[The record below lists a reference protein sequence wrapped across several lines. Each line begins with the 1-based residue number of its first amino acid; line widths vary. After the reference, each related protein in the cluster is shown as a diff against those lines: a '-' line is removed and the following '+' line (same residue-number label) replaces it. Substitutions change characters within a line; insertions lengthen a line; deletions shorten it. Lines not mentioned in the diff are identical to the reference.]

1 MKNKNNR
8 IRDKLPI
15 FEKPK
20 GKYVLKKNEVAQAIR
35 QARFFCDFIRKGVL
49 KVGLTQQNS
58 A

>member
-35 QARFFCDFIRKGVL
+35 QARFFLMFL
-49 KVGLTQQNS
+49 SEKVYPK
-58 A
+58 